1 MVNFY
6 YLSLYE
12 YRKVM
17 VDWKTETTKILFYL
31 VLFCLSFL
39 IFESLTL
46 IFAVSVALFAL
57 YYFTSKRSSSN

>member
-6 YLSLYE
+6 YLSLYD

-17 VDWKTETTKILFYL
+17 ADWKTETPKILSYL

-39 IFESLTL
+39 IFESFTL
-46 IFAVSVALFAL
+46 IFAVGVALFAL

>member
-1 MVNFY
+1 MINFY
-6 YLSLYE
+6 YLSLYD

-17 VDWKTETTKILFYL
+17 GDWKTETPKILFYL

-39 IFESLTL
+39 IFESFTL
-46 IFAVSVALFAL
+46 ISAVSVALFAL

>member
-6 YLSLYE
+6 YLSLYD

-17 VDWKTETTKILFYL
+17 ADWKTEIPKILFYL

-39 IFESLTL
+39 IFESFTL
-46 IFAVSVALFAL
+46 IFAVGVALFAL

>member
-1 MVNFY
+1 MINFY
-6 YLSLYE
+6 YLSLYD

-17 VDWKTETTKILFYL
+17 ADWKTETPKILSYL

-39 IFESLTL
+39 IFEFFTL
-46 IFAVSVALFAL
+46 IFAVGVALFAL

>member
-1 MVNFY
+1 MINFY
-6 YLSLYE
+6 YLSLYD

-17 VDWKTETTKILFYL
+17 ADWKTETPKILSYL

-39 IFESLTL
+39 IFESFTL
-46 IFAVSVALFAL
+46 IFAVGVALFAL